1 MAYAALNKN
10 ICHFWD
16 RNRACF
22 LEKMRVKLKL
32 TFTKPGM
39 HFITHVELL
48 HFISF
53 TFGPFSNGG
62 QSSHARDCNLVSILI
77 GYPFI
82 SFPNNWNF
90 KGCPL
95 RIRIQL
101 RSIKE
106 IVSFKVY
113 SESISDMY
121 PILVDLRRFPR
132 ESQRDGVSERKWG
145 M

>member
-90 KGCPL
+90 KGRPV
-95 RIRIQL
+95 RIQIQL
-101 RSIKE
+101 RSIKA
-106 IVSFKVY
+106 IVSFKFY
-113 SESISDMY
+113 FDNISDIMSDIY
-121 PILVDLRRFPR
+121 PILFHLKLCCKP
-132 ESQRDGVSERKWG
+132 KI
-145 M
+145 